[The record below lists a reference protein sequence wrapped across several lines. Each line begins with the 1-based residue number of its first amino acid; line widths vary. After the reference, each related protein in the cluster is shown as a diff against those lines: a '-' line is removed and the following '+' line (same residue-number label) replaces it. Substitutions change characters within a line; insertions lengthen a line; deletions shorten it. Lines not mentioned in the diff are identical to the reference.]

1 MASDFHDENRIVEE
15 VIRFIKELKVK
26 IRPQIVIRTY
36 IKGTSKEMLRLAEKY
51 KNDLDVFP
59 SNFMG
64 SNLGNAT

>member
-36 IKGTSKEMLRLAEKY
+36 IKGT
-51 KNDLDVFP
+51 
-59 SNFMG
+59 
-64 SNLGNAT
+64 